1 MDRPERAQAPGDA
14 SRRQSTPGATP
25 EPGQAAFRGRQVA
38 EVPGA
43 GSSPS
48 RTEPHATQATT
59 GVSRSPHASVTRE
72 IGRVGSRFQPYS
84 TGKPGRQPGTSRL
97 PTGEPSVPPVPQG
110 GRREP
115 KPPDHFIWNVV
126 YDNIMAC
133 RDIDAERGDIYAVAA
148 SDSAL
153 CAISQAVMG
162 AYSTHPLEK
171 LPNVE
176 RPDISGRLRTLRN
189 ILANAKCRL
198 NRPKAEALERSLD
211 NVYRVTH
218 ARDTELTLRRAEFQ
232 SASLPRVIAVPGRE
246 ALERWLRTQASA
258 AGTVIERSYFTR
270 LAEELPSERDP
281 WMVSRELARSLPDPG
296 NAEQVQ
302 RLQDAHRRLVRAIAC
317 GLSEQHTEPGGPE
330 LPSRFKW
337 YTVYEKIRVR
347 KVWDAWGADIYAAAA
362 SAAALLDIDRAVRY
376 AHFTHRMRGSSFQPF
391 NMLNNVERLR
401 TMLKGAR
408 CRANLD
414 RVEAIQRSLDY
425 ICRLTHARYEE
436 LDRRSDEFRSASH
449 PPGAPVP
456 GREALERWLQAQAD
470 AAPGTGIER
479 SYFTRL
485 AEELRVGRDP
495 WMVSQELARSLP
507 GLDNAEDA
515 ARLQAAHRRLV
526 QAMAGNLPPPAAV
539 AAPDIAQAFGESRA
553 PVSMQ

>member
-1 MDRPERAQAPGDA
+1 MDRPERAQATGDA

-110 GRREP
+110 DRREP
-115 KPPDHFIWNVV
+115 KPPNRFRWNVV
-126 YDNIMAC
+126 YENIMAC
-133 RDIDAERGDIYAVAA
+133 REVDAERGDIYAVAA

-153 CAISQAVMG
+153 GAISQAVMG

-171 LPNVE
+171 LPNIE
-176 RPDISGRLRTLRN
+176 RPDIPGRLQTLRRV
-189 ILANAKCRL
+189 LTNAKSRS
-198 NRPKAEALERSLD
+198 NRPKVEALERSLD
-211 NVYRVTH
+211 NVYRLTH

-232 SASLPRVIAVPGRE
+232 SASLPRVIAAPGRE
-246 ALERWLRTQASA
+246 ALERWLRTQVSA
-258 AGTVIERSYFTR
+258 AGTGIEQSYFTR

-302 RLQDAHRRLVRAIAC
+302 QLQDAHRRLVRAIAC
-317 GLSEQHTEPGGPE
+317 GLSEQHTESGAPE
-330 LPSRFKW
+330 PPSYFNW
-337 YTVYEKIRVR
+337 HTVYERIRAR
-347 KVWDAWGADIYAAAA
+347 KVWDAGGADIYAAAA
-362 SAAALLDIDRAVRY
+362 SASALLDIDRAVRY
-376 AHFTHRMRGSSFQPF
+376 AHFTHRMQGSSFRPF
-391 NMLNNVERLR
+391 DLPNHVDRLR
-401 TMLKGAR
+401 ALRRTAR
-408 CRANLD
+408 CGANPDRA
-414 RVEAIQRSLDY
+414 EAIQRSLDY
-425 ICRLTHARYEE
+425 IYRLTHARYKE
-436 LDRRSDEFRSASH
+436 LDRRRDEFRSVSH

-485 AEELRVGRDP
+485 AEELPGRHDP

-526 QAMAGNLPPPAAV
+526 QAMAGNLPPSAAV
-539 AAPDIAQAFGESRA
+539 AAPDIAQASGESRA